1 MANSHKAFRPHP
13 MTLFHLQP
21 KFNFKGEVS
30 YRYITQVSF
39 LKIAFVVFTL
49 QRVKS
54 WREARGNYFGAILDD
69 FSWITPPNEITFIQ
83 DFTIDTMQENTS
95 HMLRFLL

>member
-1 MANSHKAFRPHP
+1 MTP

-21 KFNFKGEVS
+21 KFNSKGQAS

-39 LKIAFVVFTL
+39 LKIAFVVFSL

-54 WREARGNYFGAILDD
+54 SREARGNHFGPILGN
-69 FSWITPPNEITFIQ
+69 FSWISPPNEIIYIQ
-83 DFTIDTMQENTS
+83 NFTIDTMQENTS
-95 HMLRFLL
+95 YVLQFLL